1 MKDHETKLEQTC
13 GALIAMA
20 LTVAVLPIIG
30 LWAAAAWGVRAWH
43 EVAGAFAELG
53 RDFKL
58 MMKGE
63 G

>member
-1 MKDHETKLEQTC
+1 MVDTETKFEQTC

-30 LWAAAAWGVRAWH
+30 LWAVVAWVARAWH

-53 RDFKL
+53 RDLKL
-58 MMKGE
+58 IMKGE

>member
-1 MKDHETKLEQTC
+1 MKDHETKFEQIY

-30 LWAAAAWGVRAWH
+30 LWAVASWVERAWH
-43 EVAGAFAELG
+43 EVVGAFAELG
-53 RDFKL
+53 HDLKAI
-58 MMKGE
+58 MKGE

>member
-1 MKDHETKLEQTC
+1 MVDTETKLQQTC

-20 LTVAVLPIIG
+20 LIVAVLPIIG
-30 LWAAAAWGVRAWH
+30 LWAAGAWVARAWH

-53 RDFKL
+53 RDLKL
-58 MMKGE
+58 IMKGE